1 MKSTRTVVVAGVG
14 VLAALGIAGTA
25 LAATRGESPA
35 RVAAAL
41 AETPSATPSDTT
53 SPAPSASTP
62 SGGATSSGSAD
73 PAAPAG
79 ATVDANGAREIALRA
94 VPGGQVHEVE
104 LDDDDNDRQVW
115 DVDVH
120 VGDVEHEIEIDPASG
135 KVVQHETGDRDD
147 DRGDD
152 NDDD

>member
-25 LAATRGESPA
+25 LAATGGESSPA
-35 RVAAAL
+35 RAAAVAL
-41 AETPSATPSDTT
+41 AETPSATPSDTA
-53 SPAPSASTP
+53 SPAP
-62 SGGATSSGSAD
+62 SGGATSSGGATAD

-79 ATVDANGAREIALRA
+79 ATVDANGAREIALGA

-120 VGDVEHEIEIDPASG
+120 VGDVEHEIEIDPANG
-135 KVVQHETGDRDD
+135 KIVQHETDDSDD
-147 DRGDD
+147 D
-152 NDDD
+152 